1 MKIQRIPKI
10 PRMTYQFFTSIWPEG
25 KKGFYIEIGAWDGR
39 KKNSTFMLEQA
50 GWDGVCVEAS
60 PPSYEVLIQNR
71 KCRCLNVAVYDHD
84 GEVDYAMFPDR
95 PEWNGIIETYD
106 ELHQKLLESKNP
118 QLKSRESAPAIVQK
132 IPCRSWASLELPNH
146 IDYLQID
153 TEGSEI
159 PILKCVDWANTT
171 ITYICLEDNQAQ
183 HGDTTY
189 RDFMIS
195 LGYECILQQHVDFLW
210 KKI

>member
-1 MKIQRIPKI
+1 MKE
-10 PRMTYQFFTSIWPEG
+10 PRMTAQFFSNIWKEG
-25 KKGFYIEIGAWDGR
+25 QIGFYVEIGAWDGR
-39 KKNSTFMLEQA
+39 KKNSTIILERA
-50 GWDGVCVEAS
+50 GWDGVCIEAS
-60 PPSYEVLIQNR
+60 PPSYAQLIENR

-84 GEVDYAMFPDR
+84 GEVDYALFPDR
-95 PEWNGIIETYD
+95 PEWNGIVETYD
-106 ELHQKLLESKNP
+106 ILHRRLLESKNP
-118 QLKSRESAPAIVQK
+118 TLNNNISAPATVQK
-132 IPCRSWASLELPNH
+132 IPCKSWNSLELPTH

-159 PILKCVDWANTT
+159 PILKCIDWKNTS
-171 ITYICLEDNQAQ
+171 ITYICLEDNSAAL
-183 HGDTTY
+183 GDTTY